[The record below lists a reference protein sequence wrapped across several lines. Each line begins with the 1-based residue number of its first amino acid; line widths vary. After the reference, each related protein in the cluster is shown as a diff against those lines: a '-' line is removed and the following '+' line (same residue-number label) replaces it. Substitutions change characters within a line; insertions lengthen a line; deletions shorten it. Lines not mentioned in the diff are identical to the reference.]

1 MFLIIFLDL
10 DLLKHFTFQ
19 SISSMKEDSGKKVEV
34 LDLWRTPLMRL
45 ISCVQYVV
53 WFSVYLVYYGLVL
66 NLSNI
71 GGDVYV
77 NTVIS
82 GNQHK

>member
-1 MFLIIFLDL
+1 
-10 DLLKHFTFQ
+10 
-19 SISSMKEDSGKKVEV
+19 MKEDSSKKVEV
-34 LDLWRTPLMRL
+34 MDLWRTPLMRL

-71 GGDVYV
+71 GGDVYI

-82 GNQHK
+82 GKTLVFR